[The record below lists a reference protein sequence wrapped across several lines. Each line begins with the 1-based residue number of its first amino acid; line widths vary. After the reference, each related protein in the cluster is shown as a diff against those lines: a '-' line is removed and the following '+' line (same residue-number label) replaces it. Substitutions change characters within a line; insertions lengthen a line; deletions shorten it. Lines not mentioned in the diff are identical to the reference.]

1 MFLYKQYDQDGL
13 DKQYNN
19 RLHVPEFEDYFT
31 RWKLLSRETE
41 DNLSPVKDLAYGDK
55 EREKLDVYPAARPNA
70 KTLIFIHGG
79 YWQMLDK
86 NMFSFFAGSFH
97 QYGITTVLINYPLAP
112 AASMNEI
119 VSSCTRAIE
128 WLWKNIS
135 AFNGDPNQMYVVGH
149 SAGGHLAAML
159 MTADWKSLHP
169 DLPADIIKG
178 TCAISGLFNL
188 IPIHLSFLNKI
199 LQLDLDSAICNS
211 PVQLKP
217 LSRSKLI
224 LAVGDAETNEFNDQ
238 SKELQTAWEKQGIKL
253 QLLRLPH
260 LNHYSI
266 IESVR
271 DPESQLHVAIRQL
284 VRI

>member
-1 MFLYKQYDQDGL
+1 MFLYKQYDQELL
-13 DKQYNN
+13 DRQYNN

-31 RWKLLSRETE
+31 RWNLLSRETE

-97 QYGITTVLINYPLAP
+97 QYGVTTVLINYPLAP

-119 VSSCTRAIE
+119 VSCCTRAIE

-188 IPIHLSFLNKI
+188 VPIQLSFLNKV
-199 LQLDLDSAICNS
+199 LKLDLNAAVQNS
-211 PVQLKP
+211 PVSLKP
-217 LSRSKLI
+217 I
-224 LAVGDAETNEFNDQ
+224 NCCNMVLAVGDAETTEFNEQ
-238 SKELQTAWEKQGIKL
+238 SEELEIAWKKHCVSI
-253 QLLRLPH
+253 QLLKLGT

-271 DPESQLHVAIRQL
+271 HSESELHQAILQLMGM
-284 VRI
+284 